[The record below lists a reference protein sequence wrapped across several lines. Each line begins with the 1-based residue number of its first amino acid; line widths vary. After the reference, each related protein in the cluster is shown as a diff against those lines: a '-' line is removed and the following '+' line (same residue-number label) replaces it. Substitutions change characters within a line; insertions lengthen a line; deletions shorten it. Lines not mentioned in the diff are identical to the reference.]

1 MKKLIVL
8 LLMVL
13 GAMSANAQKVKV
25 GADPNVDISK
35 YKTYSWDVGTIA
47 PNPLISQIIVDSIDQ
62 AMTAKGLT
70 KVDAKPD
77 VTLAVWAAMG
87 GDMQI
92 SYPSWSGAMGS
103 AASTGIAVSSQSWV
117 VTKGTIVVDVN
128 DAGTKST
135 VWRGSA
141 VSTLPRG
148 PSGDKA
154 KDAKEAEKHI
164 RKAVEKM
171 FKQYPRPGK

>member
-1 MKKLIVL
+1 MRRLIVL
-8 LLMVL
+8 LLIVL
-13 GAMSANAQKVKV
+13 GAAAVNGQKVKV

-47 PNPLISQIIVDSIDQ
+47 PNPLISQLIIDSVDQ
-62 AMTAKGLT
+62 AMKTKGLT

-117 VTKGTIVVDVN
+117 VTKGTIVVDIN

-141 VSTLPRG
+141 ISTLPHG
-148 PSGDKA
+148 PTGDKA
-154 KDAKEAEKHI
+154 KDAKDAAKHI